1 MSTQGIRRVRISCKK
16 QACLCSH
23 QGAIGCRILKQVL
36 DFANFEYQDTEAAV
50 PERTHGS
57 SQGLSEYESLN
68 YLKAHGVTIP
78 PQAVAATADEAV
90 KAAGNLGYPLSVKI
104 HSADIQHKSVWAV

>member
-16 QACLCSH
+16 QACLCSR
-23 QGAIGCRILKQVL
+23 QRYGCRILKQVL

-50 PERTHGS
+50 PERTHGP

-90 KAAGNLGYPLSVKI
+90 KAAGI
-104 HSADIQHKSVWAV
+104 WDIPCP

>member
-1 MSTQGIRRVRISCKK
+1 M
-16 QACLCSH
+16 
-23 QGAIGCRILKQVL
+23 L

-50 PERTHGS
+50 PERTHGP

-68 YLKAHGVTIP
+68 YLKAHGVAIP

-90 KAAGNLGYPLSVKI
+90 KAAGNLGYPCPLRYILLIFSI
-104 HSADIQHKSVWAV
+104 SLMWAV